1 MEKNK
6 RERKPKTKK
15 PLDIKVDTEKVDI
28 SVTRDEAGNVKA
40 GVDLPKVDL
49 LLTKDEDGVQLDIKL
64 EDGRTYTFESNGRAR
79 SLPRGLW
86 QVTGAMAKL
95 FIAQGFGKVKKDK

>member
-1 MEKNK
+1 MENNK
-6 RERKPKTKK
+6 RGRKPKAKK

-28 SVTRDEAGNVKA
+28 NITRDEAGNVKA
-40 GVDLPKVDL
+40 GIDLPKVDL
-49 LLTKDEDGVQLDIKL
+49 LITKDSEGVEVEVTL
-64 EDGRTYTFESNGRAR
+64 EDGRSYTFESNGRAR

-95 FIAQGFGKVKKDK
+95 FIAQGFGKVRK